1 MHDTR
6 RVRLVLGV
14 LLIAAIALITIDFR
28 DGGTSPARSVG
39 SGIFGP
45 VERVASDVTSPVSS
59 VFDWVTGG
67 PTDDSKIASLQA
79 DNAKLRA
86 ELSQAQLSK
95 ADESQLQSLLQLAGR
110 GGYRVVAASVI
121 AAGQDYSDTVTLDVG
136 RKDGVRAN
144 ETVLNGR
151 GLVGTVTQ
159 VSADTSTVL
168 LSTDASAVVGARM
181 AGSSQIG
188 SVTGTGQSLSGPT
201 TLKLTLFD
209 ANAVLQKGESLVT
222 FGSVKNTPYVPGVPI
237 GQVTKVV
244 GNAGALTQSAL
255 VKPFVNF
262 TSLGVVGVVV
272 AGPAKDPHDAV
283 LPPGPKPVPTVTV
296 TVTPKPST
304 GTTGNTGT
312 SGNTGTTGNTGNPG
326 TGG

>member
-14 LLIAAIALITIDFR
+14 LLVAAIALITIDFR
-28 DGGTSPARSVG
+28 DGGTSAARGVG

-67 PTDDSKIASLQA
+67 PSSDSKIASLQA
-79 DNAKLRA
+79 ANARLRA
-86 ELSQAQLSK
+86 ELSQAQVSK
-95 ADESQLQSLLQLAGR
+95 ADEAQLSSLLKLAGK

-136 RKDGVRAN
+136 RKDGVKAH
-144 ETVLNGR
+144 ETVLNGQ

-159 VSADTSTVL
+159 VSAHTSTVL
-168 LSTDASAVVGARM
+168 LATDASSVVGARM
-181 AGSSQIG
+181 AGSQQIG
-188 SVTGTGQSLSGPT
+188 SITGTGKSLSGPT
-201 TLKLTLFD
+201 MLRLKLFDGNATLQTGQD
-209 ANAVLQKGESLVT
+209 LVT
-222 FGSVKNTPYVPGVPI
+222 FGSVHNTPYVPGVPI
-237 GQVTKVV
+237 GQVTRVQ
-244 GNAGALTQSAL
+244 GNAGSLTQTGL

-272 AGPAKDPHDAV
+272 AGPGQNPHDSV
-283 LPPGPKPVPTVTV
+283 LPAAPKPAPTVTV
-296 TVTPKPST
+296 TVTPTAPSQPAT
-304 GTTGNTGT
+304 SGGTT
-312 SGNTGTTGNTGNPG
+312 